1 MSNNNVVTPN
11 EQDDDEIMD
20 QLIQEA
26 EDSRAE
32 VGQLEMVVEAIGNER
47 DEEEE
52 DDLDTEEEEE
62 DEEKEGEDDDSDG
75 GGGGGD
81 VDDDIDDELEDEGV
95 TLAYIAEGRDMEEED
110 DNIDLGESDSSIA
123 DT

>member
-1 MSNNNVVTPN
+1 MRDTITQQHQYHHHPTMSNNNVVTPN

-47 DEEEE
+47 DEFRRQR
-52 DDLDTEEEEE
+52 
-62 DEEKEGEDDDSDG
+62 
-75 GGGGGD
+75 
-81 VDDDIDDELEDEGV
+81 DELEVE
-95 TLAYIAEGRDMEEED
+95 
-110 DNIDLGESDSSIA
+110 LGTIRR
-123 DT
+123 TIILI